1 MRKALIFIDK
11 SLALFENSLII
22 LLLSVMVI
30 MAFFQVIMRLLF
42 SSGILWGDIFLRHLV
57 LWVGFLGASLA
68 TRERKHIK
76 IDILSR
82 VVRAR
87 FKTPMMVA
95 VNLISAGVC
104 FLLTRAAVV
113 FVQLDYSDNTILFA
127 NIPAWVLQ
135 AIIPFGF
142 ALIGVRFLL
151 RMAFELLGME
161 NTLAAPVSTANGE
174 SNS

>member
-1 MRKALIFIDK
+1 MRKTLILLDK

-22 LLLSVMVI
+22 ILLSVMVI

-42 SSGILWGDIFLRHLV
+42 SAGILWGDIFLRHLV

-68 TRERKHIK
+68 TREGKHIK

-82 VVRAR
+82 IVPPRM
-87 FKTPMMVA
+87 KTPMMVV

-127 NIPAWVLQ
+127 NIPAWIFQ
-135 AIIPFGF
+135 AVIPFGF
-142 ALIGVRFLL
+142 ALIGIRFLL
-151 RMAFELLGME
+151 RMGFELLGME
-161 NTLAAPVSTANGE
+161 DALPSPVSSANAE